1 LLDLWVSNSGFS
13 FVSPNQEHHAYFTA
27 QRKAHQLLT
36 LKVCTIIDHEVFQF
50 PTVCVHRYVPATFQ
64 IHDDPAQKSIFERIP
79 DSAKLERRR
88 KTPLY
93 RNGEVERRIMISRDS
108 EFNSVGDSG
117 SPARQPS
124 AVSLYTVS
132 ADSNVRVWLVM
143 QVIRIA

>member
-1 LLDLWVSNSGFS
+1 
-13 FVSPNQEHHAYFTA
+13 
-27 QRKAHQLLT
+27 
-36 LKVCTIIDHEVFQF
+36 
-50 PTVCVHRYVPATFQ
+50 
-64 IHDDPAQKSIFERIP
+64 
-79 DSAKLERRR
+79 
-88 KTPLY
+88 
-93 RNGEVERRIMISRDS
+93 MISRDS